1 MKKSEHMRFLNA
13 IVRKP
18 GINYSEGIT
27 TAGLGKPDIK
37 LALRQYEAYCRSLEK
52 CGLFVEKLEPAH
64 SFPDAV
70 FVEDTAI
77 VTGNIAVI
85 ARPGDLRRR
94 GEENIVEKVIKKY
107 RTVVRIEEPGTLD
120 GGDICQTEDRFFIGI
135 SGRTNHEG
143 AMQLKSILSHYGY
156 SASLIE
162 VHHTLH
168 LKSGFNNLG
177 NNRLL
182 IHEQFYDN
190 PAIKKYEK
198 IIVPEKEAYA
208 ANVVRVNDHLLVP
221 EGFPETLAKLKQLNI
236 PLIIL
241 DVSEFRKMDG
251 GLSCLSIRF

>member
-27 TAGLGKPDIK
+27 TSGLGKPDIK

-94 GEENIVEKVIKKY
+94 GEENIIEKVIKKY
-107 RTVVRIEEPGTLD
+107 RTVVRIEEPGTVD

-182 IHEQFYDN
+182 IHKQFYDN

>member
-1 MKKSEHMRFLNA
+1 MNFSNA

-27 TAGLGKPDIK
+27 TSGLGKPDIT
-37 LALRQYEAYCRSLEK
+37 LALKQHESYCKSLEK
-52 CGLFVEKLEPAH
+52 CGLFVEKLEPAF

-77 VTGNIAVI
+77 VTENIAVI
-85 ARPGDLRRR
+85 ARPGDPRRR
-94 GEENIVEKVIKKY
+94 GEENTIEKALKKY
-107 RTVVRIEEPGTLD
+107 RTVVRIKEPGTVD
-120 GGDICQTEDRFFIGI
+120 GGDICQTEDHFFIGI

-143 AMQLKSILSHYGY
+143 ARQLKSILSQYGY

-168 LKSGFNNLG
+168 LKSGFNDLG

-182 IHEQFYDN
+182 IHEQFLDN
-190 PAIKKYEK
+190 PAIKNFGN

-208 ANVVRVNDHLLVP
+208 ANVVRINDHLLVP
-221 EGFPETLAKLKQLNI
+221 DGFPETLSILKQLDI
-236 PLIIL
+236 PLIVL
-241 DVSEFRKMDG
+241 DMSEFRKMDG
-251 GLSCLSIRF
+251 GLSCLSLRF

>member
-1 MKKSEHMRFLNA
+1 MNFSNA

-27 TAGLGKPDIK
+27 TSGLGKPDII
-37 LALRQYEAYCRSLEK
+37 LALKQHEAYCRSLEK
-52 CGLFVEKLEPAH
+52 CGLFVEKLEPAF

-77 VTGNIAVI
+77 VTENIAVI
-85 ARPGDLRRR
+85 ARPGDPRRR
-94 GEENIVEKVIKKY
+94 GEENTIEKALKKY
-107 RTVVRIEEPGTLD
+107 RTVVRIKEPGTVD
-120 GGDICQTEDRFFIGI
+120 GGDICQTEDHFFIGI

-143 AMQLKSILSHYGY
+143 ARQLKSILSQYGY

-168 LKSGFNNLG
+168 LKSGFNDLG

-182 IHEQFYDN
+182 IHEQFLDN
-190 PAIKKYEK
+190 PAIKNFGN

-208 ANVVRVNDHLLVP
+208 ANVVRINDHLLVP
-221 EGFPETLAKLKQLNI
+221 DGFPETLSILKQLDI
-236 PLIIL
+236 PLIVL
-241 DVSEFRKMDG
+241 DMSEFRKMDG
-251 GLSCLSIRF
+251 GLSCLSLRF

>member
-107 RTVVRIEEPGTLD
+107 RTVVRIEEPGTVD